1 MPYNKYRV
9 SNKADRTLDGIV
21 FASKLEMNR
30 YSFLMLMQKSKK
42 IKNLELQPPFILCDS
57 FYVRGKKHRGLKFTA
72 DFAYD
77 RVSDNQHIIE
87 DCKGY
92 PSRDYIV
99 RLAWFLSKG
108 LKLEFHEI
116 KDANEIG
123 GIEIDKGVK

>member
-30 YSFLMLMQKSKK
+30 YSFLLMMQKSGK
-42 IKNLELQPPFILCDS
+42 ISGLQRQVPLEILPE
-57 FYVRGKKHRGLKFTA
+57 YYYRGKKVRAVNYVL
-72 DFAYD
+72 DFHYFSGNN
-77 RVSDNQHIIE
+77 RIGE
-87 DCKGY
+87 DCKGVETPLGKLKIKMCLHQY
-92 PSRDYIV
+92 PWLDFYI
-99 RLAWFLSKG
+99 
-108 LKLEFHEI
+108 I

>member
-1 MPYNKYRV
+1 MRYNKYRV

-30 YSFLMLMQKSKK
+30 YSFLLMMQRTGK
-42 IKNLELQPPFILCDS
+42 IYSLCRQRSFKLCDD
-57 FYVRGKKHRGLKFTA
+57 FFIGGKKKRGIKFTIDFEYVRMK
-72 DFAYD
+72 
-77 RVSDNQHIIE
+77 DNVHVVE
-87 DCKGY
+87 ESKGY

-108 LKLEFHEI
+108 LDLQFHEI

-123 GIEIDKGVK
+123 GIETEKGVK